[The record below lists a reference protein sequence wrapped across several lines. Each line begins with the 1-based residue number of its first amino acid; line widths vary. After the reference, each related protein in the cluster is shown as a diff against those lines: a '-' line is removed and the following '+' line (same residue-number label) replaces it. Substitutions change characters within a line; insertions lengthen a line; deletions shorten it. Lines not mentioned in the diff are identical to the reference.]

1 MDSVPRLFT
10 EIIFIQNIESSTLTL
25 VIVLLLLSFLFS
37 AAEAALFSLSRQQVQ
52 LLDDSNR
59 LADRR
64 LVHLL
69 STPDKETAGTRSFAT
84 AQLMSTLCNALVI
97 IALLPYLHPL
107 SEGFWTERF
116 LPLAALVLGFIIITE
131 VVPKTIAYRYN
142 LALARFMALPMSL
155 CSYLL
160 FPVTW
165 LLQRFSK
172 SLEKAIKP
180 NGSSPLSMD
189 ELSHA
194 LELTTDD
201 NLTAEENKILE
212 GIVTFG
218 DKEAA
223 QIMTSRVDV
232 VFLYDTDSFEE
243 VIATVTESGYSRLPV
258 IHDSPDDV
266 KGFLVVKDLLPY
278 IGETDFQWQTLVKP
292 PFFVPENKKIDDLL
306 QEFRVSKT
314 HMAIVV
320 DEYGGTSG
328 IITMEDILEEIV
340 GDISDEFDDEDLQY
354 SKLDNRNYV
363 MEGKIPMLDFYKI
376 LDIDDTLFEEAKG
389 DSSTLAGFII
399 EQAGKIPEKGDEIS
413 FEGYTFKIE
422 SADKRKIKRVKITL
436 PA

>member
-1 MDSVPRLFT
+1 MDSVPRLFA

-59 LADRR
+59 PADRR

-116 LPLAALVLGFIIITE
+116 LPLAALVLGLIIITE

>member
-1 MDSVPRLFT
+1 MDSVPRLFA

-59 LADRR
+59 PADRR

-363 MEGKIPMLDFYKI
+363 MEGKIPMVDFYKI

>member
-1 MDSVPRLFT
+1 M
-10 EIIFIQNIESSTLTL
+10 TL
-25 VIVLLLLSFLFS
+25 VLVLLLLSSLFS

-52 LLDDSNR
+52 ALNDSNR
-59 LADRR
+59 LTDRR
-64 LVHLL
+64 LIHLL
-69 STPDKETAGTRSFAT
+69 TSPDKETASTRSFAT
-84 AQLMSTLCNALVI
+84 AQFMSALCNVLLI
-97 IALLPYLHPL
+97 LALLPYLSL
-107 SEGFWTERF
+107 GTQDFWTVSF
-116 LPLAALVLGFIIITE
+116 LPLIALVLVLIIITE

-142 LALARFMALPMSL
+142 MALARLMAVPMSV

-160 FPVTW
+160 MPITW
-165 LLQRFSK
+165 VLQRFSR

-180 NGSSPLSMD
+180 NGSSQLSMD

-194 LELTTDD
+194 LELTADD

-232 VFLYDTDSFEE
+232 VFLYDSDSFGE

-258 IHDSPDDV
+258 IHDAPDNV

-278 IGETDFQWQTLVKP
+278 IGETDFGWQSLVKP

-363 MEGKIPMLDFYKI
+363 MEAKIPMVDFYKI

-399 EQAGKIPEKGDEIS
+399 EQAGRIPERGDEIS
-413 FEGYTFKIE
+413 FEGFNFKIE

>member
-107 SEGFWTERF
+107 WEGFWTERF

-363 MEGKIPMLDFYKI
+363 MEGKIPMVDFYKI